1 MDFGKG
7 ARTIVASVQCLV
19 PGASIE
25 VRLDSKDGPLAGR
38 LELAAADSRFAERK
52 ISLKGAKGVRDLY
65 FVFRSREP
73 GGKDLLKL
81 DWWKGTK

>member
-1 MDFGKG
+1 M
-7 ARTIVASVQCLV
+7 
-19 PGASIE
+19 
-25 VRLDSKDGPLAGR
+25 RLDSKDGPLAGR
-38 LELAAADSRFAERK
+38 LELSAKDSKFAERR